1 MTEIIKLSVNIRTKT
16 WLPSW
21 LDTEKDVF
29 LFASSNMHSINVTQN
44 LNSTIL
50 LYFFVQLPLTPLSL
64 SNARIAASSLYA
76 RLIAS
81 GNTIE
86 SGILK
91 WREALMWGLLRER
104 PYKDRWKHTSF
115 STTST
120 KAHSQSFNKGLKAKN
135 KSLFMKAKHKMHFW
149 KPLLTK
155 PKTTQHSGAITYWV
169 TSHKWRFK
177 MAAINDTGS
186 LFKSVW
192 MRVL

>member
-1 MTEIIKLSVNIRTKT
+1 MYISFLPLNYKRHSEETDAITDTKQSAPKLPVTEIIKLSVNTRTKT

-50 LYFFVQLPLTPLSL
+50 LYFSVQLPLTPLSL

-76 RLIAS
+76 RLTAS

-91 WREALMWGLLRER
+91 WREALM
-104 PYKDRWKHTSF
+104 
-115 STTST
+115 
-120 KAHSQSFNKGLKAKN
+120 
-135 KSLFMKAKHKMHFW
+135 
-149 KPLLTK
+149 
-155 PKTTQHSGAITYWV
+155 
-169 TSHKWRFK
+169 
-177 MAAINDTGS
+177 
-186 LFKSVW
+186 
-192 MRVL
+192 